1 VKIIVGDSYYNTS
14 PGYGVRKTLWVVT
27 PVIFTVALIEL
38 ARSHVVSK
46 NQRFQDALSIGIL
59 LAVFAAGTPQSVTR
73 SLFSEPSSDASAI
86 AADVEGAHWDTGYL
100 GATRALE
107 ELPVACVIWNEARE
121 SFSPGW
127 QGYLC
132 SRYLGWSAAPTG
144 CGGSNFCQQAPD
156 PASYSGGL
164 RFYGIRLLSL
174 AQVIVNL
181 SEVEFDPRRTI
192 LVIDDDG
199 AVLDEISL
207 EAFVNQVVNP

>member
-1 VKIIVGDSYYNTS
+1 
-14 PGYGVRKTLWVVT
+14 
-27 PVIFTVALIEL
+27 VIFTVGLIEL

-46 NQRFQDALSIGIL
+46 NQRLQDALSIGIL
-59 LAVFAAGTPQSVTR
+59 LTVFAAGTPQSVTQ
-73 SLFSEPSSDASAI
+73 SWFSELATDASAT

-100 GATRALE
+100 DATRALE

-132 SRYLGWSAAPTG
+132 SRYLGWSAAPTD
-144 CGGSNFCQQAPD
+144 CGGSNFCQRAPD
-156 PASYSGGL
+156 PEVYSTGL
-164 RFYGIRLLSL
+164 RFYGISDLSL
-174 AQVIVNL
+174 MQAIVNL
-181 SEVEFDPRRTI
+181 SEVAFDARRTI

-207 EAFVNQVVNP
+207 EAFVNKVVNP